1 MQVQSMTSDALS
13 CCRLSS
19 RTCKC
24 PDSEVRKS
32 SRHLRCQL
40 RNQSDSSKYEFLV
53 WFLDLKF
60 QRVIRPS
67 GPRLA
72 APKSAVADLGNLGV
86 PISGKPEI
94 GYHAPIIEWER
105 GPQISLRNL
114 RKRFIA
120 LRKTGYH
127 FC

>member
-1 MQVQSMTSDALS
+1 M
-13 CCRLSS
+13 
-19 RTCKC
+19 
-24 PDSEVRKS
+24 
-32 SRHLRCQL
+32 
-40 RNQSDSSKYEFLV
+40 

-72 APKSAVADLGNLGV
+72 APKSALAGLGILNE

-94 GYHAPIIEWER
+94 GYHAPTIERER
-105 GPQISLRNL
+105 GPQISLRNQ
-114 RKRFIA
+114 RKRLIA